1 MKGLS
6 HVASAL
12 TITFTVLVG
21 GCAGH
26 QGLPDSAKNQFVTE
40 FYAHVGHV
48 REVQFESYVPEASVF
63 GAATGA
69 IQNVDDPDHMF
80 AAAIIGGAIAG
91 LVTAIAEGD
100 RTGYEY
106 SLHAIDGDRVLV
118 LVEDKTALQGEC
130 VLVRVAG
137 DVYLH
142 PVADDACRNPYP
154 NDYQSAPYGNEPVPA
169 APQI

>member
-6 HVASAL
+6 RVAPAL
-12 TITFTVLVG
+12 AMALAVLVS
-21 GCAGH
+21 GCASH
-26 QGLPDSAKNQFVTE
+26 QGLPENAKNQFVTE
-40 FYAHVGHV
+40 FYAYVGHV

-63 GAATGA
+63 GAAAGA
-69 IQNVDDPDHMF
+69 IQSVNDTEHMF
-80 AAAIIGGAIAG
+80 AAAIIGGALAG

-106 SLHAIDGDRVLV
+106 SLHAVDGDRVLV

-142 PVADDACRNPYP
+142 PVADEACRNPYP
-154 NDYQSAPYGNEPVPA
+154 YDYQSVPYGDNPA
-169 APQI
+169 PTAGEI